1 MKVGSVQCISTLD
14 WQRLPSSSQGF
25 TSNNSSK
32 SQIQTGESQVKTN
45 KSQVQVLVF
54 NIVCTSLFVG
64 VLFCTATCT
73 FPSCAKS
80 LAAEIKSI
88 YVLKMK
94 I

>member
-54 NIVCTSLFVG
+54 NIVFQVIVG